1 MPMPVTYAAVGAS
14 NAPDLLRFPPEG
26 TTPFEESLLIGSGQ
40 ERFLAAVSLLMT
52 WGAHRASGETV
63 ADVVR
68 GDGGQYAGLT
78 FDEQGSAEAP
88 AAREDHFG
96 PDGEP
101 YLTSGT
107 TATISRNGGKQSRRI
122 RVVYVID
129 EADRVGFAI
138 GTADDNGAIG
148 EELFLVE
155 HRSDDTVW
163 GVTRGFL
170 GSTSALKGRSQI
182 RSAIGRAK
190 QHLEAML
197 PGVVPDAAPVEAAAS
212 EREPAAVHATPT
224 VPAPGLTGGAG
235 PASNAPAPAESSPV
249 AVESTE
255 SDDLP
260 QASAPSTPQ
269 AAPEP
274 APLLE
279 AEPQATADPL
289 AAEAAAVDPG
299 PEPEPEPE
307 PEPDAPADS
316 DAPTDV
322 DAPAD
327 SEPAQDEPHDPAPVT
342 AKSWGKSKGRA
353 QSGKSPGSKP
363 HGGKNRG
370 KSRGGKG

>member
-1 MPMPVTYAAVGAS
+1 MSRRSSYVPMPVTYAAVGAS
-14 NAPDLLRFPPEG
+14 NAPDLLRFPPDG

-52 WGAHRASGETV
+52 WGAHRASGETI
-63 ADVVR
+63 ADLVR

-78 FDEQGSAEAP
+78 FDANGSAEAP

-107 TATISRNGGKQSRRI
+107 TATISRNGGKHSRRI

-129 EADRVGFAI
+129 EPDRVGFAI
-138 GTADDNGAIG
+138 GTADDDGAIG

-170 GSTSALKGRSQI
+170 ASTSALKGRSQI

-212 EREPAAVHATPT
+212 ETEPAAVHATPT
-224 VPAPGLTGGAG
+224 VPAPRIEAEPAAGAAG
-235 PASNAPAPAESSPV
+235 SAAPVAPAEPV
-249 AVESTE
+249 YAAEPVDAAEPVETV
-255 SDDLP
+255 
-260 QASAPSTPQ
+260 AP
-269 AAPEP
+269 ADP
-274 APLLE
+274 APLPNP
-279 AEPQATADPL
+279 AADPG
-289 AAEAAAVDPG
+289 ATEDAEVDPG

-307 PEPDAPADS
+307 PAALVEPDTAGSGDPA
-316 DAPTDV
+316 A
-322 DAPAD
+322 A
-327 SEPAQDEPHDPAPVT
+327 EPAVPEAAQEPAPVT
-342 AKSWGKSKGRA
+342 AKSWGKSKGKA
-353 QSGKSPGSKP
+353 QGGKSPGSKP

-370 KSRGGKG
+370 KARGGKG